1 MFLSILIKK
10 YLQLKQDILVVI
22 DSIQITQVLMNHVI
36 EYLNIKLKYKH
47 KKLNNVMKKVN
58 MKVNHFL
65 YKLKMNLIYKKKNNL
80 INLL

>member
-22 DSIQITQVLMNHVI
+22 DLIQITQVLMNHVI
-36 EYLNIKLKYKH
+36 EYHNIKLKYKH
-47 KKLNNVMKKVN
+47 KRLNNVMKKVN